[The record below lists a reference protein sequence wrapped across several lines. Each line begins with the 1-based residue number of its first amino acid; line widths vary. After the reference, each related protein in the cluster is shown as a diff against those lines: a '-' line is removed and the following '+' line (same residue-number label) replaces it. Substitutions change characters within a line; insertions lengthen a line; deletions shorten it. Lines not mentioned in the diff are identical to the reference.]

1 MKYSMI
7 SILSGLIVLM
17 SFIIKPKEIKKE
29 KQEKKIFN
37 VATILPKPEVPV
49 LCYHRIRNILAS
61 DSKTMK
67 TYSVSPARFA
77 QQMKTLSENGFHTIL
92 PNQLYD
98 YLIHDRVLPP
108 KPILI
113 TFDDGREE
121 QYRLGTVEMNKYG
134 FKGVFF
140 IMTVSVGRPGYLT
153 KSQIKDLS
161 DNGHSIGAHT
171 WDHHPVTKYEDKDWN
186 IQLIKPKQQLE
197 NIIGKKV
204 PYFAYPFGVWSTSS
218 IPKIKNCGYELA
230 FILSTKRNLDEPLYT
245 IRRLIVTESMAGPA
259 MIKAIESTFKK

>member
-7 SILSGLIVLM
+7 SILSGLIILM
-17 SFIIKPKEIKKE
+17 IFIIKPKEIKKE
-29 KQEKKIFN
+29 KQEKKISN
-37 VATILPKPEVPV
+37 VAAIQLKPQVPV
-49 LCYHRIRNILAS
+49 LCYHHIRNILTT
-61 DSKTMK
+61 DSKNMK

-98 YLIHDRVLPP
+98 YLIHDGVLPP

-121 QYRLGTVEMNKYG
+121 QYRLGTTEMNKYG

-140 IMTVSVGRPGYLT
+140 IMTISIGRPGYMT

-161 DNGHSIGAHT
+161 DDGHSIGAHT

-186 IQLIKPKQQLE
+186 IQLIKPKQLLE
-197 NIIGKKV
+197 NITGKNV
-204 PYFAYPFGVWSTSS
+204 SYFAYPFGVWNTSS
-218 IPKIKNCGYELA
+218 IAKIKKCGYKLA
-230 FILSTKRNLDEPLYT
+230 FILSNKRNLDEPLYT
-245 IRRLIVTESMAGPA
+245 VRRLIVTESMTSHR
-259 MIKAIESTFKK
+259 MIIAIESTFKK